1 MALLARAFERRELR
15 DPGIFRAIFSN
26 TWLAPILLFLR
37 LYLGY
42 QWLIAGSHKV
52 WGGERWIAVSGPD
65 GQALRG
71 YWERQIAIP
80 EQGRPPISFD
90 WYRDFLTFMLDHEW
104 YRWFSWVIAIGE
116 VALGVLL
123 IVGAFVGV
131 AALFGDQWAEAVPVL
146 KVMAVFSLIG
156 SIGVNAGDVYKA
168 LGRTGVL
175 ARLSALEL
183 IALVPALLIG
193 ARHGLV
199 GVAWA
204 HAAVAAVDTTIRLAV
219 ANRMVHTSFGD
230 VWRQV
235 APSLAAGVWMA
246 AAVVPVLWM
255 TGDATPFVSLL
266 AATAAGSLAY
276 GVALWR
282 IDPVVIQRILGF
294 VGLRR
299 GKARP

>member
-1 MALLARAFERRELR
+1 M
-15 DPGIFRAIFSN
+15 
-26 TWLAPILLFLR
+26 
-37 LYLGY
+37 
-42 QWLIAGSHKV
+42 
-52 WGGERWIAVSGPD
+52 
-65 GQALRG
+65 
-71 YWERQIAIP
+71 
-80 EQGRPPISFD
+80 
-90 WYRDFLTFMLDHEW
+90 
-104 YRWFSWVIAIGE
+104 
-116 VALGVLL
+116 
-123 IVGAFVGV
+123 
-131 AALFGDQWAEAVPVL
+131 L
-146 KVMAVFSLIG
+146 KVMAVFAPSAR
-156 SIGVNAGDVYKA
+156 SGVNAGDVYKA

-183 IALVPALLIG
+183 IAVVPRALLIG

-204 HAAVAAVDTTIRLAV
+204 HAAVAAADTTIRLAV
-219 ANRMVHTSFGD
+219 ANRMVGTSFGD

-266 AATAAGSLAY
+266 AAAAAGSVAY

-299 GKARP
+299 LARPRP